1 MHFVF
6 VPGPADPYDVSN
18 LILPRRPLPPSLTK
32 AVRDKLPKVTF
43 ASNPCRIT
51 YKSQEIVVF
60 RDDLMSRMLRN
71 TVRLKNDLSSLANK
85 ELLEMMESEE
95 GEHLLGVSGQV
106 DNWTDNQKGEARLKI
121 LSQFVS
127 LLTLSATP
135 TRIAHDALICSLF
148 KRYWINRTSLR
159 CPCKFGQSSG
169 SSTKPYGCSRYQ
181 LLYVQLAYFDLTE
194 CLL

>member
-18 LILPRRPLPPSLTK
+18 LILPRRPLPATLTK

-71 TVRLKNDLSSLANK
+71 TVRLKNDLSSLANR
-85 ELLEMMESEE
+85 ELLEMMQSEN
-95 GEHLLGVSGQV
+95 GEQMLGMSAQM
-106 DNWTDNQKGEARLKI
+106 DNWTDDQKGEARSKV

-127 LLTLSATP
+127 LRRSEWLL
-135 TRIAHDALICSLF
+135 
-148 KRYWINRTSLR
+148 Y
-159 CPCKFGQSSG
+159 
-169 SSTKPYGCSRYQ
+169 SSTPLITVPQLVQTILDQSHLAPLSLQVRPVLWEFDQALRLFPLPTAVSKGCRLCTSS
-181 LLYVQLAYFDLTE
+181 A
-194 CLL
+194 C